1 MAKNDLHLTRNIG
14 IMAHIDA
21 GKTTTSERI
30 LFYTGL
36 THKIGEV
43 HDGAATMD
51 WMEQEQER
59 GITITSA
66 ATTTRWKYA
75 GDTYK
80 INLID
85 TPGHVDFTAEVERSL
100 RILDGAVAAYCAVG
114 GVEPQSETVWRQA
127 DKYNVPRIAYVN
139 KMDRSGADFFEVVRQ
154 MKAVLGANP
163 CPVVIP
169 IGAEENFKGLVDLIK
184 MKAIYWHDETMGADY
199 TIEEIPANLV
209 DEANEWRDKML
220 EKVAEFDDALM
231 EKYFDDPSTITEEE
245 VLRALRNATVQM
257 AVVPMLCGSSFKNK
271 GVQTLL
277 DYVCAFLPS
286 PLDAENVVGTNPD
299 TGAEEDRKPSEDD
312 KTSALAF
319 KIATD
324 PYVGRLTFFR
334 VYSGKIEAGSYIY
347 NSRSGKKERVSRL
360 FQMHS
365 NKQRDK
371 MLEKVAEFDD
381 ALMEKYFDDPSTI
394 TEEEVLRALRNA
406 TVQMAVVPMLCG
418 SSFKNKGVQ
427 TLLDY
432 VCAFLPS
439 PLDAE
444 NVVGTNPDTGA
455 EEDRKPSEDDKTSAL
470 AFKIATDP
478 YVGRLTFFRVYS
490 GKIEAGSYIY
500 NSRSGKKER
509 VSRLFQMH
517 SNKQNPV
524 EVIGAGDIG
533 AGVGFKDI
541 HTGDTLCDETAPI
554 VLESMD
560 FPEPVIGIAVEPKT
574 QKDMDKLSNGLAKLA
589 EEDPTFTVKTDEQ
602 TGQTVIS
609 GMGELHLDIIID
621 RLKREFKVEC
631 NQGKP
636 QVNYKEAITKTVN
649 LREVYKKQSG
659 GRGKF
664 ADIIVNIGPVD
675 EDFTQGGLQ
684 FVDEVKGGNIPKE
697 FIPSVQKGFQTAM
710 KNGVLAGYPLDSLK
724 VTLVDGSF
732 HPVDSDQLSFEI
744 CAIQAYKN
752 ACAKAGPVLM
762 EPIMK
767 LEVVTPEENMGDVI
781 GDLNKRRGQ
790 VEGMESSRSGARI
803 VKAMVPLAEMFGYV
817 TALRTITSGR
827 ATSSMVYSHHAQ
839 VSSSIAKAV
848 LEEVKGRADLL

>member
-1 MAKNDLHLTRNIG
+1 MAKQDLHLTRNIG

-51 WMEQEQER
+51 WMAQEQER

-66 ATTTRWKYA
+66 ATTTRWKWN
-75 GDTYK
+75 GQTYK

-100 RILDGAVAAYCAVG
+100 RVLDGAVAAYCAVG

-127 DKYNVPRIAYVN
+127 DKYNVPRMGYVN

-154 MKAVLGANP
+154 MKDVLGANP

-169 IGAEENFKGLVDLIK
+169 IGAEENFKGVVDLIK
-184 MKAIYWHDETMGADY
+184 MKAILWHDETMGADY
-199 TIEEIPANLV
+199 SVEEIPADLQA
-209 DEANEWRDKML
+209 EAEEWRDKML
-220 EKVAEFDDALM
+220 EKVAEFDDELM
-231 EKYFDDPSTITEEE
+231 NKYFDDPSTITEEE
-245 VLRALRNATVQM
+245 ILRALRAATVAM
-257 AVVPMLCGSSFKNK
+257 EVTPMLCGSSFKNK

-286 PLDAENVVGTNPD
+286 PLDTPNVVGTNPD
-299 TGAEEDRKPSEDD
+299 TGAEEDRKPSDEE

-324 PYVGRLTFFR
+324 PYVGRLTFIR
-334 VYSGKIEAGSYIY
+334 VYSGKVEAGSYIY

-365 NKQRDK
+365 N
-371 MLEKVAEFDD
+371 
-381 ALMEKYFDDPSTI
+381 
-394 TEEEVLRALRNA
+394 
-406 TVQMAVVPMLCG
+406 
-418 SSFKNKGVQ
+418 
-427 TLLDY
+427 
-432 VCAFLPS
+432 
-439 PLDAE
+439 
-444 NVVGTNPDTGA
+444 
-455 EEDRKPSEDDKTSAL
+455 
-470 AFKIATDP
+470 
-478 YVGRLTFFRVYS
+478 
-490 GKIEAGSYIY
+490 
-500 NSRSGKKER
+500 
-509 VSRLFQMH
+509 H
-517 SNKQNPV
+517 QNPV

-541 HTGDTLCDETAPI
+541 RTGDTLCDEDAPI

-560 FPEPVIGIAVEPKT
+560 FPDPVIGIAVEPKT
-574 QKDMDKLSNGLAKLA
+574 QKDLDKLSNGLAKLA

-664 ADIIVNIGPVD
+664 ADIIVNVGPVD
-675 EDFTQGGLQ
+675 EDYKEGGLQ
-684 FVDEVKGGNIPKE
+684 FENKVTGGNIPKE
-697 FIPSVQKGFQTAM
+697 FIPSVQKGFESAM
-710 KNGVLAGYPLDSLK
+710 KNGILGGFPMDSLK
-724 VTLVDGSF
+724 VELLDGSF

-744 CAIQAYKN
+744 CALQAYKS
-752 ACAKAGPVLM
+752 ACAQAKPVLM

-790 VEGMESSRSGARI
+790 VEGMDTSRSGARI
-803 VKAMVPLAEMFGYV
+803 VKAMGPLAEMFGYV

-827 ATSSMVYSHHAQ
+827 ATSSMTYDRHAP

-848 LEEVKGRADLL
+848 LEEIKGRTDLV